1 MSMASH
7 GSYATSIASYS
18 NSITYWANNNLKI
31 NANFLLY
38 SPMNMIGSDYNN
50 GPQLALDAGITYKPT
65 KNSYI
70 QLNFQKLPKN
80 GLLNGLN
87 GNSLNNSYFNRRLFQ
102 PY

>member
-38 SPMNMIGSDYNN
+38 SPMNMIGSEYNN

-80 GLLNGLN
+80 GLLNGPN

-102 PY
+102 SY

>member
-1 MSMASH
+1 M
-7 GSYATSIASYS
+7 GSE
-18 NSITYWANNNLKI
+18 
-31 NANFLLY
+31 
-38 SPMNMIGSDYNN
+38 YNN